1 MTSPLQCYQNDISNG
16 IIKPDAEQ
24 ARAVAE
30 LQQLFDRL
38 TAKPRRASAF
48 GSMLALAGKK
58 LLGRSGEGAN
68 IKGLYLYGG
77 VGRGKTYLM
86 DTFYECLP
94 LRKKQRTHFHRFM
107 QQVHAELAKLKHQ
120 KNPLEVVAAAIA
132 SNASV
137 LCFDE
142 FFVSD
147 IGDAMIL
154 GGLLEHLMAAG
165 VVLVATSNIHPDDL
179 YANGL
184 QRDRFLPAI
193 RLLHQHTTIFKLD
206 GGVDYRLRALKQAC
220 LYFHPLGVD
229 ADTALQDG
237 FDRLASGHAETLKDT
252 HIEILGRAVPARLVS
267 DGVVW
272 FDFEQICAG
281 ARSAFDYIEL
291 AKEYHSVVLA
301 NVPQLDSSMDDVAR
315 RFVSL
320 IDELYD
326 RHVKLIISAAV
337 PLTAL
342 YTGTGLAFV
351 FERTRSRLLE
361 MQSEDYLALEHRP

>member
-1 MTSPLQCYQNDISNG
+1 MTSPLQCYQNDLSNG
-16 IIKPDAEQ
+16 VIKPDTEQ

-30 LQQLFDRL
+30 LQLLFDRL
-38 TAKPRRASAF
+38 TAIPSEP
-48 GSMLALAGKK
+48 AGLSDLVAGWGRK
-58 LLGRSGEGAN
+58 LLNRSVELPV
-68 IKGLYLYGG
+68 IKGLYIYGG

-94 LRKKQRTHFHRFM
+94 FREKQRTHFHRFM
-107 QQVHAELAKLKHQ
+107 QQVHAELAGLKHQ

-132 SNASV
+132 SKARV

-154 GGLLEHLMAAG
+154 GGLLEHLMAEG
-165 VVLVATSNIHPDDL
+165 VVLVATSNIHPDEL

-220 LYFHPLGVD
+220 LYFSPLGAD
-229 ADTALQDG
+229 ADAALLDG
-237 FDRLASGHAETLKDT
+237 FNKLASGHAETQKDT
-252 HIEILGRAVPARLVS
+252 HIEILGRIVPVRMVS
-267 DGVVW
+267 DGVAW

-301 NVPQLDSSMDDVAR
+301 NVPQLDGSMDDVAR

-326 RHVKLIISAAV
+326 RHVKLIMSAAV
-337 PLTAL
+337 PLTGL

-361 MQSEDYLALEHRP
+361 MQSEDYLGLEHRP

>member
-1 MTSPLQCYQNDISNG
+1 MKSPLQCYQNDLATGLIR
-16 IIKPDAEQ
+16 PDAEQ
-24 ARAVAE
+24 ALAVNQLQE
-30 LQQLFDRL
+30 LFRQLTMQPERSSGFSAAVTGLARKL
-38 TAKPRRASAF
+38 MRRPTESA
-48 GSMLALAGKK
+48 A
-58 LLGRSGEGAN
+58 

-86 DTFYECLP
+86 DTFFDSLP
-94 LRKKQRTHFHRFM
+94 FGQKQRTHFHRFM
-107 QQVHAELAKLKHQ
+107 QQVHSELAALKQQ
-120 KNPLEVVAAAIA
+120 KNPLEIVAASIA
-132 SNASV
+132 ARARV

-154 GGLLEHLMAAG
+154 GGLLEHLMAEG
-165 VVLVATSNIHPDDL
+165 VVLVATSNIHPDGL

-193 RLLHQHTTIFKLD
+193 RLLHQHTIIFKLD

-220 LYFHPLGVD
+220 LYFQPLGQA
-229 ADTALQDG
+229 ADDALQDG
-237 FDRLASGHAETLKDT
+237 FRRLASGHGEPLSDMPIK
-252 HIEILGRAVPARLVS
+252 ILGRAVPVRMVA

-272 FDFEQICAG
+272 FDFAQICAG
-281 ARSAFDYIEL
+281 ARSAFDYIEI
-291 AKEYHSVVLA
+291 AKEYHSIVLG
-301 NVPQLDSSMDDVAR
+301 NVPQLDGSMDDVAR

-326 RHVKLIISAAV
+326 RHVKLIMSAAV
-337 PLTAL
+337 PLTEL

-351 FERTRSRLLE
+351 FERTQSRLLE
-361 MQSEDYLALEHRP
+361 MQSEDYLGLEHRP

>member
-1 MTSPLQCYQNDISNG
+1 MTSPLQCYQNDLDSG
-16 IIKPDAEQ
+16 AIKPDPEQ

-30 LQQLFDRL
+30 LQRL
-38 TAKPRRASAF
+38 YAALTVATAKPAGVTGWLSAMARRLAGSSDASAD
-48 GSMLALAGKK
+48 
-58 LLGRSGEGAN
+58 
-68 IKGLYLYGG
+68 IKGIYLYGG

-94 LRKKQRTHFHRFM
+94 FREKQRTHFHRFM
-107 QQVHAELAKLKHQ
+107 QQVHGELSRLNQQ
-120 KNPLEVVAAAIA
+120 KNPLETVAADIA
-132 SNASV
+132 DKARV

-154 GGLLEHLMAAG
+154 GGLLEHLMAEG
-165 VVLVATSNIHPDDL
+165 VVLVATSNIHPDEL

-193 RLLHQHTTIFKLD
+193 RLLHQHTVIFRLD
-206 GGVDYRLRALKQAC
+206 SGIDYRLRALKQAC
-220 LYFHPLGVD
+220 LYFSPLGSD
-229 ADTALQDG
+229 ADAALADG
-237 FDRLASGHAETLKDT
+237 FDRLASGHSETRENT
-252 HIEILGRAVPARLVS
+252 RIEILGRAISARRVS

-272 FDFEQICAG
+272 FDFQQICAG

-301 NVPQLDSSMDDVAR
+301 GVPQLDGSMDDVAR

-326 RHVKLIISAAV
+326 RHVKLIMSAAV
-337 PLTAL
+337 PLAEL

-361 MQSEDYLALEHRP
+361 MQSEDYLGLQHRP

>member
-1 MTSPLQCYQNDISNG
+1 MTTPLQCYRNDLSNG
-16 IIKPDAEQ
+16 VIKPDPEQ

-30 LQQLFDRL
+30 LQRL
-38 TAKPRRASAF
+38 YDELTTEPEEPVGLAAKLSIWGR
-48 GSMLALAGKK
+48 K
-58 LLGRSGEGAN
+58 LKGDPEPAPD
-68 IKGLYLYGG
+68 IKGIYLYGG

-94 LRKKQRTHFHRFM
+94 FAQKQRTHFHRFM
-107 QQVHAELAKLKHQ
+107 QQVHAELGRFKQQ
-120 KNPLEVVAAAIA
+120 KNPLEQVAADIA
-132 SNASV
+132 ARARV

-154 GGLLEHLMAAG
+154 GGLLEHLMAEG
-165 VVLVATSNIHPDDL
+165 VILVATSNIHPDEL

-193 RLLHQHTTIFKLD
+193 RLLHQHTIIFKLES
-206 GGVDYRLRALKQAC
+206 GIDYRLRALKQAC
-220 LYFHPLGVD
+220 LYFSPLGAD
-229 ADTALQDG
+229 AELGLADG
-237 FDRLASGHAETLKDT
+237 FKRLASEHAEVFDNTQID
-252 HIEILGRAVPARLVS
+252 ILGREVPARRVAE
-267 DGVVW
+267 GVVW
-272 FDFEQICAG
+272 FDFQQICAG

-301 NVPQLDSSMDDVAR
+301 NVPQLDGSMDDVAR

-326 RHVKLIISAAV
+326 RHVKLIMSAAV
-337 PLTAL
+337 PLPEL

-361 MQSEDYLALEHRP
+361 MQSEDYLAREHRP

>member
-1 MTSPLQCYQNDISNG
+1 MTSPLQCYQKDLADG
-16 IIKPDAEQ
+16 LIKPDPEQ
-24 ARAVAE
+24 ALAVAE
-30 LQQLFDRL
+30 LQRLYEQLL
-38 TAKPRRASAF
+38 AQSQKPVGLPA
-48 GSMLALAGKK
+48 LLAGLAKK
-58 LLGRSGEGAN
+58 VVGRSAEQHA

-94 LRKKQRTHFHRFM
+94 FARKQRTHFHRFM
-107 QQVHAELAKLKHQ
+107 QQVHAELAGLRQQ
-120 KNPLEVVAAAIA
+120 KNPLEAVAASIA
-132 SNASV
+132 AKARV

-154 GGLLEHLMAAG
+154 GGLLEHLMTEG
-165 VVLVATSNIHPDDL
+165 VVLVATSNIHPDGL

-193 RLLHQHTTIFKLD
+193 SLLHQHTVIFELD

-220 LYFHPLGVD
+220 LYFHPLGAD
-229 ADTALQDG
+229 ADAALRDG
-237 FDRLASGHAETLKDT
+237 FDRLASGHAERLQDA
-252 HIEILGRAVPARLVS
+252 HIQILGRPVPVRMVAE
-267 DGVVW
+267 GVAW
-272 FDFEQICAG
+272 FDFDQICAG

-301 NVPQLDSSMDDVAR
+301 NVPQLDATMDDVAR

-320 IDELYD
+320 VDELYD

-337 PLTAL
+337 PLAEL
-342 YTGTGLAFV
+342 YTGHGLSFV

-361 MQSEDYLALEHRP
+361 MQSEDYLGLEHRP